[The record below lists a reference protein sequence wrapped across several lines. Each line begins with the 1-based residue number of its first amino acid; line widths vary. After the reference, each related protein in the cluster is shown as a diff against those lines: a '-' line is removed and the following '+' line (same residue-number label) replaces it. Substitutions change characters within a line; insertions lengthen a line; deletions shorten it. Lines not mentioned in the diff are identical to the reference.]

1 VLVARCSGG
10 DARAERNLLMEATA
24 PMLGVML
31 DRAEAPLNGV
41 RSPPEPLKVAERT
54 LSRLRFD
61 LHDGPQQ
68 DVMVLAE
75 DLRLFREQLRF
86 VTDGLADRDRI
97 LGRVDDLQA
106 RLVALDGD
114 MRRISASLQSPF
126 LQTESLP
133 EAIGQ
138 LTAAFSART
147 AIEPEVSLSG
157 DLTRLSDSQQITLL
171 ALVRESLANIREH
184 SDARNVAIRIAAN
197 RGGVNATVSD
207 DGQGFDPDTT
217 LVRAARE
224 GHLGLV
230 GMHERVRLLGGQTQI
245 ESRPGGPTVI
255 SVKLPPV
262 PEGTARSG

>member
-1 VLVARCSGG
+1 
-10 DARAERNLLMEATA
+10 
-24 PMLGVML
+24 
-31 DRAEAPLNGV
+31 
-41 RSPPEPLKVAERT
+41 
-54 LSRLRFD
+54 
-61 LHDGPQQ
+61 
-68 DVMVLAE
+68 
-75 DLRLFREQLRF
+75 
-86 VTDGLADRDRI
+86 
-97 LGRVDDLQA
+97 
-106 RLVALDGD
+106 
-114 MRRISASLQSPF
+114 
-126 LQTESLP
+126 
-133 EAIGQ
+133 
-138 LTAAFSART
+138 
-147 AIEPEVSLSG
+147 VSLSG